1 MLKTTTKKDPGIPG
15 AVVDSRP
22 VSGKIQSIS
31 GISSGDKKQW
41 KAQRDRGMSVGHIR
55 QGERA
60 PNGQSCDNL
69 RSKINNDST
78 GL

>member
-31 GISSGDKKQW
+31 GISSGDKKQ
-41 KAQRDRGMSVGHIR
+41 
-55 QGERA
+55 
-60 PNGQSCDNL
+60 
-69 RSKINNDST
+69 
-78 GL
+78 